1 MREEN
6 PNAPF
11 GELSRLIGER
21 WRALDADQK
30 KEYEDKAKAKVKNKK
45 NLNNRKNLQFQ
56 IIKIDRNLRSEKINI
71 VKKVTN
77 SNLAKSSNF

>member
-30 KEYEDKAKAKVKNKK
+30 KEYEDKAKAKVKKMK
-45 NLNNRKNLQFQ
+45 NRKNLEFQ
-56 IIKIDRNLRSEKINI
+56 ISSKSKKI
-71 VKKVTN
+71 
-77 SNLAKSSNF
+77 SNFMKLKSMKN

>member
-30 KEYEDKAKAKVKNKK
+30 KEYEDKAKAKVNNKK

-56 IIKIDRNLRSEKINI
+56 ILKIDRNLKSEKINI
-71 VKKVTN
+71 EKKSQGKKLKFLKN
-77 SNLAKSSNF
+77 

>member
-45 NLNNRKNLQFQ
+45 NLNNLKNLQFQ
-56 IIKIDRNLRSEKINI
+56 KKIDRNLKSEKINI
-71 VKKVTN
+71 EKSHK
-77 SNLAKSSNF
+77 AKSSNF

>member
-56 IIKIDRNLRSEKINI
+56 ILKIDRNLKSEKINI
-71 VKKVTN
+71 EKKSQGKKLKFLKN
-77 SNLAKSSNF
+77 